1 MPAIPID
8 HTTLECVERGA
19 GEPLLFV
26 HGSASDLRTW
36 QVQQDEFASDYRT
49 IAYSRRFHWPNA
61 PIAAGASYS
70 MLEHVADLA
79 ALIERL
85 DIAPVHLIG
94 HSYGGF
100 VSLLLALDR
109 PRLLRDLVLIE
120 PPAITLFVSDPPRP
134 MQLAVLLTRRP
145 RTAAALMRFA
155 VRGAVPATAAAKRG
169 DLAAA
174 IERSGRAVLGDD
186 YYERMSQARREQVLA
201 NGIREEF
208 FESFPPLELS
218 ALRKLEVATL
228 LLNGRD
234 SPALFRCIVE
244 RLDELLLQSERVEIE
259 RASHI
264 VHEDQPAAFA
274 AAVRRFLAARA

>member
-85 DIAPVHLIG
+85 DIAPAHLIG

-109 PRLLRDLVLIE
+109 TGIAHRSRGPAGRLRRGRQ
-120 PPAITLFVSDPPRP
+120 TL
-134 MQLAVLLTRRP
+134 
-145 RTAAALMRFA
+145 
-155 VRGAVPATAAAKRG
+155 
-169 DLAAA
+169 
-174 IERSGRAVLGDD
+174 SGRARLT
-186 YYERMSQARREQVLA
+186 ARVTCR
-201 NGIREEF
+201 NG
-208 FESFPPLELS
+208 
-218 ALRKLEVATL
+218 V
-228 LLNGRD
+228 
-234 SPALFRCIVE
+234 PAGT
-244 RLDELLLQSERVEIE
+244 
-259 RASHI
+259 RAPRS
-264 VHEDQPAAFA
+264 
-274 AAVRRFLAARA
+274 